1 MPQICD
7 GQPSVYIVGWPHCA
21 SRGPTTVLS
30 NTHHQHPLARLRS
43 STGQQPQTNRRSNHP
58 GSSTFFQ
65 RQSPQ
70 LFTTSL
76 IRRLTPLPPSAS
88 PLSRL
93 YTRLPVRAL
102 ALTADSLKALG
113 ATNINS
119 SNEEQPLSL
128 AARTVVGVELED
140 GRLWS
145 THPPKNRPW
154 LDFN

>member
-7 GQPSVYIVGWPHCA
+7 GQPFLYIPPVVQAEDPPLSCRTLIITIYL
-21 SRGPTTVLS
+21 RGYGRQPPEFIDLLPAPIPTAF
-30 NTHHQHPLARLRS
+30 HHLLDQATYPPS
-43 STGQQPQTNRRSNHP
+43 
-58 GSSTFFQ
+58 
-65 RQSPQ
+65 
-70 LFTTSL
+70 
-76 IRRLTPLPPSAS
+76 PPSAS

-93 YTRLPVRAL
+93 YTRLPLRAL

-140 GRLWS
+140 GRLWA